1 MRSATLRKGSADV
14 GPAGEPGDPQAPVP
28 GWFADCMILLIA
40 CFVGVLVY
48 SNTVSGEFVLD
59 DNYQITANELLLQPR
74 HAFKALTSDL
84 WAFRGSAE
92 ETSSYYWRPTLVVWW
107 MGNYQVFGLRS
118 FGWHITNILLHG
130 AVCVLAYAVLRRLAV
145 TRRLAAGILLIFAV
159 HPAHVESVAWISGS
173 SDLLLAAG
181 VLASLWCVLWALEG
195 GSRLRW
201 VAAIA
206 LYVPAVLSKESGV
219 LYPALVFVAAWAKA
233 APGLDLRRRF
243 VGAVVKAIPFAVVAA
258 AYMGGRYLVLGLIGI
273 GGNPHTSLGNVIL
286 SVPTVLAFYLRQT
299 FFPLWIGPAYPVRP
313 VSLAN
318 IGLLNFVVPVL
329 VVTAATLV
337 AWRLVRREPVRQIGL
352 SLWLLPLLP
361 ALNIGA
367 FFAEHIVH
375 DRYLYL
381 SLLGAA
387 MVVVPGAAAGLRRF
401 TKFGATAADT
411 ACLVGVV
418 VLCVPLAMST
428 VLNNRA
434 WLTDLDLAEAFVR
447 SDPTSIINHTTL
459 GLELHRAGRTPE
471 AIASFDRAIE
481 VGFWYKTHVFR
492 ANALMDLGRLEEAE
506 AQLRELIPR
515 FEQNVTAY
523 ERLADCLVRQRRPGE
538 AADVMHAARQEHP
551 RRRCGLTARLAVILE
566 LAGRRS
572 EAVREL
578 ESVRGDVGVEYGPEA
593 AMVLYQLG
601 VFYADLG
608 RRPEAA
614 EALREYLAKTEGFSD
629 QPTRAARPDA
639 QRRLDRL
646 DG

>member
-1 MRSATLRKGSADV
+1 
-14 GPAGEPGDPQAPVP
+14 
-28 GWFADCMILLIA
+28 MILLIA
-40 CFVGVLVY
+40 CFVGVIVY

-74 HAFKALTSDL
+74 HAWKALTSDL

-107 MGNYQVFGLRS
+107 MVNYQVFGLRS
-118 FGWHITNILLHG
+118 FGWHITNILLH
-130 AVCVLAYAVLRRLAV
+130 AVVMVLAYAVLRRLSV

-181 VLASLWCVLWALEG
+181 VLASLWCVLWAMEG
-195 GSRLRW
+195 RSRLRW
-201 VAAIA
+201 AAAVA

-233 APGLDLRRRF
+233 PPGLGARRRF
-243 VGAVVKAIPFAVVAA
+243 IDAVVKAVPFAVVAA
-258 AYMGGRYLVLGLIGI
+258 AYMGARYLVLGLIGI

-286 SVPTVLAFYLRQT
+286 SVPAVLAFYLRQT
-299 FFPLWIGPAYPVRP
+299 LLPLWIGPAYPVRP

-318 IGLLNFVVPVL
+318 LGLLNFVVPALIVA
-329 VVTAATLV
+329 VAALV
-337 AWRLVRREPVRQIGL
+337 AWRLVRRDPVRQIGL
-352 SLWLLPLLP
+352 GIWLLPLLP

-387 MVVVPGAAAGLRRF
+387 MVVVPAAATGIKRVTSFGAA
-401 TKFGATAADT
+401 AADT
-411 ACLVGVV
+411 ACLVAVV
-418 VLCVPLAMST
+418 VLCVPLAMGT
-428 VLNNRA
+428 VRHNRA

-459 GLELHRAGRTPE
+459 GLELHRAGRTQE
-471 AIASFDRAIE
+471 AIASFDHAIE
-481 VGFWYKTHVFR
+481 LGFWYKTHVFR

-506 AQLRELIPR
+506 TQLRDLIPR
-515 FEQNVTAY
+515 FEQNATAY
-523 ERLADCLVRQRRPGE
+523 ERLADCLVRQRRP
-538 AADVMHAARQEHP
+538 AAAAGVMREARQAHP
-551 RRRCGLTARLAVILE
+551 RRRCGLNVAT
-566 LAGRRS
+566 
-572 EAVREL
+572 
-578 ESVRGDVGVEYGPEA
+578 EYGPEA

-601 VFYADLG
+601 VFYSELD

-614 EALREYLAKTEGFSD
+614 EALREYLAKTEGFTD
-629 QPTRAARPDA
+629 QPTRAARPEA
-639 QRRLDRL
+639 QRLLRRLAAVSRP
-646 DG
+646 GSAPPPSPR